1 MIDWT
6 PIIVA
11 LITTLLGGLA
21 VRWLGHVLDRKK
33 IKFDEN
39 AVFRQ
44 ELREDNLQLK
54 RDYDDLETK
63 YWSRMREAEEATD
76 RWRVKYYELRDDY
89 NKLQFETMKEIQRLN
104 SELRRCESE
113 IRESSNENSDRG
125 QASD

>member
-1 MIDWT
+1 MIEWT

-33 IKFDEN
+33 IKFDEG

-54 RDYDDLETK
+54 RDYDDLEAR

-104 SELRRCESE
+104 SELRRCESK
-113 IRESSNENSDRG
+113 IREGSNENSD
-125 QASD
+125 

>member
-113 IRESSNENSDRG
+113 IRESSNEN
-125 QASD
+125 

>member
-1 MIDWT
+1 MIEWT

-21 VRWLGHVLDRKK
+21 VRWLGHALDRKK
-33 IKFDEN
+33 IKFDES

-54 RDYDDLETK
+54 RDYDDLEAK

-125 QASD
+125 KASD